1 MHYWIDGYN
10 LLFRLPLSK
19 GTLEKRRKDL
29 ILELNTQATSLN
41 LQITLVFDSSDKERV
56 LDTRSHYDA
65 LEIIY
70 TTSRKTADDSILDSV
85 EFSSYP
91 EDICVVTC
99 DKDLARKAKA
109 LRANILALDDFF
121 TLITKRQSRNERII
135 NDAFEWTESPREIS
149 RLLSIFEKNFIENAK
164 KKNSK

>member
-10 LLFRLPLSK
+10 LLFRLSLAK
-19 GTLEKRRKDL
+19 GTLEKKRQDL
-29 ILELNTQATSLN
+29 ILELNRQATTLN
-41 LQITLVFDSSDKERV
+41 LQITVVFDSSDKERV

-65 LEIIY
+65 LELIY

-109 LRANILALDDFF
+109 LKANILSLEDFF
-121 TLITKRQSRNERII
+121 AFLSRRQDKNQRII
-135 NDAFEWTESPREIS
+135 NESIECVESPRELS
-149 RLLSIFEKNFIENAK
+149 RLLSIFEKKFLE
-164 KKNSK
+164 NSKKTK